1 MDKKSN
7 DSTNQKK
14 EPEKAS
20 YPIDTAVFT
29 TAERTIVP
37 IPVPSDATKP
47 LIHELTQYTEH
58 GYGLWKYGAGLPH
71 EKRLDL
77 MSAGYDPTA
86 VTHSSSLLHFFT
98 MTDIHLTDKESPGQV
113 PFYGDQWG
121 VISGYSGIML
131 YTTHVLDAAV
141 QTINALHQK
150 KSFDFGISLGDNC
163 NCTQY
168 NELRWF
174 IDVLDGQLIT
184 PDSGAK
190 DDPIPGPYNDYQD
203 VYQAAG
209 LDKSIPWYQ
218 ALGNH
223 DHFWMGM
230 FPPDDYIRE
239 TLVGD
244 TIINLGNIFTSTD
257 GIKSRGYY
265 MGALDGSTPYG
276 DIIGA
281 GPVADFPAGAPTVP
295 ADPTRRSLLRNE
307 WLNEFFNTTSQPQG
321 HGFTEAD
328 AAQGFACYSFEPNAQ
343 VPLKVIVLDNTQN
356 DDDPVDAHGTGRGSL
371 DSKRYDWLVN
381 ELDQGQ
387 AEDKLM
393 ILATHIPIG
402 ATPESSGLNA
412 LMSWCPYAAVTE
424 PDLIAKLHSY
434 PNLILLVCGHR
445 HLNMVT
451 ALKSPDDSRP
461 ELGFWEVETASL
473 REFPQQ
479 LRTIEVVK
487 NSDNTV
493 SILATNV
500 DPAVK
505 EGSFADISRSYA
517 LAAQQIFDL
526 PTENRSYNAELVVQL
541 TPEMQKKLAN
551 L

>member
-1 MDKKSN
+1 MDKKFTDPLTGGSAN
-7 DSTNQKK
+7 
-14 EPEKAS
+14 PS
-20 YPIDTAVFT
+20 YPIDAEVFT
-29 TAERTIVP
+29 TAERSIVP
-37 IPVPSDATKP
+37 IPVPPNSSKP
-47 LIHELTQYTEH
+47 PIEALTRYADH
-58 GYGLWKYGAGLPH
+58 GYGLWNYGPGIPH

-77 MSAGYDPTA
+77 MDSSYNA
-86 VTHSSSLLHFFT
+86 VEIAQSTSLLNFFT

-113 PFYGDQWG
+113 PFYGYKWG

-150 KSFDFGISLGDNC
+150 KSFNFGISLGDDC
-163 NCTQY
+163 NCTQH

-184 PDSGAK
+184 PDSGVK
-190 DDPIPGPYNDYQD
+190 DDPIPGPFNDYQD

-218 ALGNH
+218 AIGNH

-230 FPPDDYIRE
+230 FPPDDYIRN

-244 TIINLGNIFTSTD
+244 TIINLGNIFTSTE
-257 GIKSRGYY
+257 GINSRGYY
-265 MGALDGSTPYG
+265 MGALDGSTQYG
-276 DIIGA
+276 NIVGA
-281 GPVADFPAGAPTVP
+281 GPEADFPAGAPTVP
-295 ADPTRRSLLRNE
+295 ADPNRRSLLRNE
-307 WLNEFFNTTSQPQG
+307 WISEFFDTTSQPKG
-321 HGFTEAD
+321 HGFTKEN
-328 AAQGFACYSFEPNAQ
+328 AAQGFACYSFEPNEQ
-343 VPLKVIVLDNTQN
+343 VPLKVIVLDNTQS
-356 DDDPVDAHGTGRGSL
+356 DDDPVGAHGTGCGSL
-371 DSKRYDWLVN
+371 DAKRYDWLVN

-402 ATPESSGLNA
+402 ATPESTGLNA
-412 LMSWCPYAAVTE
+412 LMTWSDDAAVTE
-424 PDLIAKLHSY
+424 TDLLAKLHTY

-451 ALKSPDDSRP
+451 ALKSPDESRP
-461 ELGFWEVETASL
+461 ELGFWEVETSSL

-479 LRTIEVVK
+479 FRTIEIVK

-505 EGSFADISRSYA
+505 PGSFADVSRSYA
-517 LAAQQIFDL
+517 LAAQQIFGL

-541 TPEMQKKLAN
+541 TPVMQEKLAN